1 MPVVTVWNP
10 AGPLLRT
17 RSHRWVF
24 TFWYLNTLPGV
35 TTTLIQRW
43 LAKPLMPC
51 RGVNVTSAPGVRDRL
66 VRASS
71 PFTEMKLR
79 TPGVEVPQESHV
91 VVRFTLVLRIA
102 ALPELAMLGVPTM
115 NLVGIARMVTLGHKP
130 RSLVAWPAVVAPALA
145 APTVAR
151 RVAAASSPAAS
162 MVIKRSAT
170 GLAAAKAH
178 CWISALITPAVG

>member
-1 MPVVTVWNP
+1 MNLPVPGRTAGGHGERTTQFVAILPVVTVWNP
-10 AGPLLRT
+10 TGPLLRT

-43 LAKPLMPC
+43 LAKPSVPC
-51 RGVNVTSAPGVRDRL
+51 RGVNVTSEPGLRDRL

-79 TPGVEVPQESHV
+79 TPDEEVPQESHV

-102 ALPELAMLGVPTM
+102 ALPEVAVLGVPTM
-115 NLVGIARMVTLGHKP
+115 KLVDMARMVTLGHKP
-130 RSLVAWPAVVAPALA
+130 RSLLA
-145 APTVAR
+145 
-151 RVAAASSPAAS
+151 
-162 MVIKRSAT
+162 
-170 GLAAAKAH
+170 
-178 CWISALITPAVG
+178 